1 MDMKLHE
8 SRAVVTGASGNLG
21 GAVLREL
28 HARGARVL
36 GIASGPES
44 LPGLQQAAGALG
56 ERAFAAAADLTTEAG
71 ASALAAAVEEHLGGV
86 DILVNAAGGY
96 QGGAMLWEVEPSD
109 WDHMLQINLQT
120 VFLCCRALVP
130 GMVGRGYGR
139 VVNIASRAAEHPQ
152 KGAGAYSVA
161 KSAVVAYT
169 RALREEVKGSGV
181 TAVALAPSVID
192 SPDMRRSMPKAD
204 FARWVTAEE
213 LAQAVAYLVS
223 EEGGLFSG
231 GLLPAYGGL

>member
-1 MDMKLHE
+1 MELQE
-8 SRAVVTGASGNLG
+8 SRAVVTGAGGNLG
-21 GAVLREL
+21 GAVFSTL

-36 GIASGPES
+36 GIASGPET
-44 LPGLQQAAGALG
+44 LPSLQQAARALG
-56 ERAFAAAADLTTEAG
+56 ERAFVASADLTTQSG
-71 ASALAAAVEEHLGGV
+71 AAALAAAAEQRLGGV

-96 QGGAMLWEVEPSD
+96 RGGAMLWEAEPSD
-109 WDHMLQINLQT
+109 WDHMLRLNLQT

-130 GMVGRGYGR
+130 GMVRQGYGR

-152 KGAGAYSVA
+152 KGAGAYSVSKA
-161 KSAVVAYT
+161 AVVAYT
-169 RALREEVKGSGV
+169 RALREELKGSGV

-223 EEGGLFSG
+223 DEGGLFSG